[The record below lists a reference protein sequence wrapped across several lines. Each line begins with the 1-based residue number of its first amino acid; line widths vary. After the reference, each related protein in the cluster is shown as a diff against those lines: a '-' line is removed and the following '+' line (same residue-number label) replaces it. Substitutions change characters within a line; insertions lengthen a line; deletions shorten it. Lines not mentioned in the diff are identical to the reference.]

1 MRPRST
7 PHSIRLERLPGSPD
21 MRALGLDLG
30 SKRVGVAVS
39 DSRGSVATPIEV
51 IKRVGDRKRE
61 HQKIADLVDEWEAE
75 IVVVGMPFSLDGTMG
90 PAAKL
95 CLSESKALGDA
106 LTVPV
111 VTYDERLTTVTAER
125 SLKEQDMNAADRRR
139 VIDMVAASVILQSW
153 LDSGMPRG

>member
-1 MRPRST
+1 
-7 PHSIRLERLPGSPD
+7 